1 MLTDKDIE
9 VLKVIVAERIK
20 ADEIN
25 QIQSEMWVRV
35 EALKKS
41 DDPDKWKKIQIE
53 KQKCRD
59 DIELIGV

>member
-1 MLTDKDIE
+1 MLTNKDIE

-25 QIQSEMWVRV
+25 QIQSEMWVKV

-41 DDPDKWKKIQIE
+41 DDEDKWEKIQE
-53 KQKCRD
+53 VKQKYRN
-59 DIELIGV
+59 DIRLMGV